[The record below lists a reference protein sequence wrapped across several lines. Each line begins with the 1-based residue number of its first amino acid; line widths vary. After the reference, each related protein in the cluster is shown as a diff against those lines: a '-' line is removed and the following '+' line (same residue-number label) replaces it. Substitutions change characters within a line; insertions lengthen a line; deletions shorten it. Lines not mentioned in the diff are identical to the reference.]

1 MNTIKQFYIIFILL
15 FIGISTADTTL
26 TVHSLNYTVYL
37 PDNWILD
44 EKSDTQHV
52 FYDTTY
58 TYHGLVSIVR
68 YKYDASV
75 YPIGEDWSRAS
86 FIAYMLVAEYSWDP
100 WGAILYYDSS
110 DLSKQQDFWAPET
123 YAQYH
128 TLDTALDAWAEY
140 IRFPASD
147 EYGYDLYAISDTID
161 LAQNI
166 GFYAAIIQLI
176 KLEDTTTEII
186 SLPDN
191 YVYPYNI
198 QLSNSERGHLYNL
211 LGRKIYLPE
220 DLKDRKKYAA
230 GVYTLPNV
238 KLMHGVSSKSSK
250 RYPKR

>member
-1 MNTIKQFYIIFILL
+1 MNTIRQSCLILIIL
-15 FIGISTADTTL
+15 FIGISIADTTL
-26 TVHSLNYTVYL
+26 TVHSLKYTVYL

-44 EKSDTQHV
+44 AKSDTQHV

-68 YKYDASV
+68 YKIDKSV
-75 YPIGEDWSRAS
+75 YPTGEDWSRAS

-110 DLSKQQDFWAPET
+110 DLSKQQDLWAPET
-123 YAQYH
+123 YAQYY

-140 IRFPASD
+140 IRFPASE

-161 LAQNI
+161 LAQNT
-166 GFYAAIIQLI
+166 GFYAAIIQLV

-186 SLPDN
+186 SIPNIN
-191 YVYPYNI
+191 YNSYKT
-198 QLSNSERGHLYNL
+198 QLQNRKREYFYNL
-211 LGRKIYLPE
+211 LGRKIAFPKELI
-220 DLKDRKKYAA
+220 DRKKYAA

-238 KLMHGVSSKSSK
+238 KLIHGLSSKSSTP
-250 RYPKR
+250 YPK